1 MSNWYCKIMPKF
13 NDSVTKGVVVFTNFT
28 NKVGP
33 IDNLI
38 NSNVT
43 FIVLM
48 VVIIKLT

>member
-1 MSNWYCKIMPKF
+1 MPKF

-43 FIVLM
+43 FVIVLM